1 MRNSILIVLT
11 LITLNSCR
19 EEEKV
24 NWTDLLDKD
33 LTQWDSY
40 LSYRFKTG
48 ETIPKDKEGNSIPP
62 IGTNQDQY
70 QVFTVI
76 EEEDEPVLKISGE
89 IYGCVFTKK
98 EYANYHLKLKVK
110 WGDKKSDPRKNLLKD
125 SGILYHSIG
134 PLGVDGWS
142 SWMLSQEFQIME
154 GHMGDYWSVG
164 NSAVDVK
171 AFMPE
176 YIMNPIANVNQPFIK
191 IGTGEEI
198 PGFCLRSDNFGNDSG
213 NWDTM
218 ELICFEDKSIHI
230 VNGKV
235 VMVLKNSRH
244 VENGKS
250 IPMTQGKIQIQSEA
264 AEVYYKNI
272 EIRTLEA
279 LPTEYSQY
287 FQ

>member
-1 MRNSILIVLT
+1 MRNPILIVLT

-48 ETIPKDKEGNSIPP
+48 ETIPKDKEGNSILP

-76 EEEDEPVLKISGE
+76 EEENEPVLKISGE

-134 PLGVDGWS
+134 PLGVDAGVLGCFHRNFKLWKDT
-142 SWMLSQEFQIME
+142 WGI
-154 GHMGDYWSVG
+154 
-164 NSAVDVK
+164 
-171 AFMPE
+171 
-176 YIMNPIANVNQPFIK
+176 
-191 IGTGEEI
+191 IG
-198 PGFCLRSDNFGNDSG
+198 
-213 NWDTM
+213 
-218 ELICFEDKSIHI
+218 
-230 VNGKV
+230 
-235 VMVLKNSRH
+235 
-244 VENGKS
+244 
-250 IPMTQGKIQIQSEA
+250 A
-264 AEVYYKNI
+264 
-272 EIRTLEA
+272 
-279 LPTEYSQY
+279 
-287 FQ
+287 